1 MKKAKCALAY
11 YRKRALMNQEEVAA
25 KIGIDRSTVAK
36 WETGKAMPRPD
47 RLRELAKMYGCTME
61 NLMEQVTA

>member
-1 MKKAKCALAY
+1 MENNMAFWRKKALLK
-11 YRKRALMNQEEVAA
+11 QEEVAE

-47 RLRELAKMYGCTME
+47 RLLELAKLYGCTME
-61 NLMEQVTA
+61 NLMEEVPA